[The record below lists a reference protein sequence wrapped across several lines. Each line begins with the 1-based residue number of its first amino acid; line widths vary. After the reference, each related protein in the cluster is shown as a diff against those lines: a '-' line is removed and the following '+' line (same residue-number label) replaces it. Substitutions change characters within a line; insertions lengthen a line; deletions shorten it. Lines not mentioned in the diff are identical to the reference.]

1 MIQAEIMDFREH
13 QAAMEGHVIEAEHQ
27 VAEARVETRTIQA
40 HMTALRR
47 TMDPTHDE

>member
-1 MIQAEIMDFREH
+1 MIRAEIMDFLEH

-27 VAEARVETRTIQA
+27 AAEARVETRTMQA

-47 TMDPTHDE
+47 PMDPTHNE